1 MMTGSQRNRC
11 FLIAG
16 IIGILMLSMAGPGIA
31 ADLTE
36 AEKELA
42 LIINSERAARN
53 LPLLRLHDRLSHVA
67 WLHSTDMA
75 ERDTLTHDSPG
86 GGTARERL
94 ENNGYEWTAYGEII
108 GREHSGSARD
118 MVNIWLKS
126 PPHAT
131 IMLSPDYAEFGV
143 AAAHKRGWFGTWY
156 WTVVFGSP
164 TSRQSP
170 HSR

>member
-1 MMTGSQRNRC
+1 MTGLQRNRC
-11 FLIAG
+11 FWVAG
-16 IIGILMLSMAGPGIA
+16 IIAIILLGAAGPGTG
-31 ADLTE
+31 ADLTD

-42 LIINSERAARN
+42 LLINNERAARK
-53 LPLLRLHDRLSHVA
+53 LPPLKLRDRLSHVA

-75 ERDTLTHDSPG
+75 ERDTLTHDSPNRD
-86 GGTARERL
+86 TARERL
-94 ENNGYEWTAYGEII
+94 ENNGYEWIAYGEII

-118 MVNIWLKS
+118 MVTIWLKS
-126 PPHAT
+126 PPHSM

-164 TSRQSP
+164 AAPEGSDSQ
-170 HSR
+170 